1 MGRELKSCPCARFNY
16 NQMIKEIRPRRNILL
31 NPGVRSI
38 GALIKSKCIIRL
50 AKQRSIIKDRKLN
63 LLIKPCTGGN
73 KLDPNHPNGSSINK
87 RVVVNY
93 PFIPVKLHF
102 LSKKSREWIKLAS
115 PMKAIKPSILAK
127 PNILINKNVLANQIT
142 YLISLASYNM
152 KVKSFIPDK
161 LSVLIN
167 NSTLGDQFT
176 QSKVNYPLI
185 PVEYIATSKN
195 SHIREEKSN
204 FRIDRSTPV
213 GAYLFQ
219 KKDLK
224 DVLPLT
230 LFIPAKPT

>member
-1 MGRELKSCPCARFNY
+1 MMGRELKSYPCARFNC
-16 NQMIKEIRPRRNILL
+16 NQMIKKNRPKRKILL
-31 NPGVRSI
+31 NPGVKFVR
-38 GALIKSKCIIRL
+38 ALIKNKCITRL
-50 AKQRSIIKDRKLN
+50 AKQRSMIKNKKLN
-63 LLIKPCTGGN
+63 LLIKPCTTSRKSN
-73 KLDPNHPNGSSINK
+73 SNHPNVSSINK

-115 PMKAIKPSILAK
+115 PMKAIKPSIPAK
-127 PNILINKNVLANQIT
+127 PSILINKNVLANQTT

-167 NSTLGDQFT
+167 KSTSENQVTYSRSRKYF
-176 QSKVNYPLI
+176 LI
-185 PVEYIATSKN
+185 PVDYIATNKKSN
-195 SHIREEKSN
+195 TIEKSIL
-204 FRIDRSTPV
+204 RIDRSTLV

-224 DVLPLT
+224 MSYYSHCSSW
-230 LFIPAKPT
+230 